1 MLSMRKLL
9 ISLAFAVSAV
19 ALSSITIMADNWPGH

>member
-1 MLSMRKLL
+1 MRLRQLL

-19 ALSSITIMADNWPGH
+19 ALTGITIFADNWPGN

>member
-1 MLSMRKLL
+1 MRLRQLL

-19 ALSSITIMADNWPGH
+19 ALTTVTILADNWPSG